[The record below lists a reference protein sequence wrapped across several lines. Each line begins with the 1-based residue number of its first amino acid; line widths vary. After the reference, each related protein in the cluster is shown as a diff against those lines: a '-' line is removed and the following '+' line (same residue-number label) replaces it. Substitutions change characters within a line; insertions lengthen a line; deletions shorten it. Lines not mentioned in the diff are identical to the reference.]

1 MTELTMLQPTPELPD
16 DTPLNKVELPAR
28 IRNVLKATGL
38 DTIGDVREVPD
49 ETLLSLRNFAK
60 GSLAHLR
67 EALGPPSTDGV
78 RPSGK
83 KTA

>member
-1 MTELTMLQPTPELPD
+1 MTELTMQPTPELPD
-16 DTPLNKVELPAR
+16 DTPLNKLELPAR

-49 ETLLSLRNFAK
+49 ETLLSFRNFAK

-67 EALGPPSTDGV
+67 EAWASPSTDGV